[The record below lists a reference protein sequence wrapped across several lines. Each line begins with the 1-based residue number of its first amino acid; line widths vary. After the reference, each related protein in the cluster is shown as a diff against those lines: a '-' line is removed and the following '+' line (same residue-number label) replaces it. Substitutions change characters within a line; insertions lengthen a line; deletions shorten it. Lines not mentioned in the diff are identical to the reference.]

1 MSANALSLR
10 VRAAVIAVILC
21 LLVLCGHVY
30 PSWLNDT
37 LNAGPG
43 HRALAAWQVFLWLA
57 ALPCFAILVYIWK
70 AAGAVRRD
78 EVFTSKMARWIQVS
92 ATLLFADAGFLFI
105 GNLVLY
111 WLGLSHWKILL
122 ISMLADICA
131 IAVAVLAAVLARY
144 VTKAAALQEES
155 EGTV

>member
-1 MSANALSLR
+1 MSANVLCIWI
-10 VRAAVIAVILC
+10 RAAVIAVVLC

-30 PSWLNDT
+30 PSWLTDT
-37 LNAGPG
+37 LSSGPG
-43 HRALAAWQVFLWLA
+43 QRALVAWQVFLWLA
-57 ALPCFAILVYIWK
+57 VLPCFAILVYVWK
-70 AAGAVRRD
+70 ASGAVRRE
-78 EVFTSKMARWIQVS
+78 EVFTSKMAGWIQTS
-92 ATLLFADAGFLFI
+92 AALLFADAGFFFI

-122 ISMLADICA
+122 LSMLADIFA

-155 EGTV
+155 EGTI

>member
-1 MSANALSLR
+1 MSANVLCIWI
-10 VRAAVIAVILC
+10 RAAVIAVLLC

-30 PSWLNDT
+30 PSWLNEM
-37 LNAGPG
+37 LNSGPG
-43 HRALAAWQVFLWLA
+43 QRAIAVWLVFLWLA
-57 ALPCFAILVYIWK
+57 ALPCLAILVYIWK
-70 AAGAVRRD
+70 AAGAVQRE
-78 EVFTSKMARWIQVS
+78 EVFTSKMAGWIRTS
-92 ATLLFADAGFLFI
+92 ATLLFADAGFFFI

-122 ISMLADICA
+122 LSMLADISA

-155 EGTV
+155 EGTI